1 MDRIMCSEYEAP
13 YNNGLYGA
21 SYLKKKKEKDIGPYC
36 YMKINVS
43 EVC

>member
-21 SYLKKKKEKDIGPYC
+21 SYLKKKKKKTLDLIAIW
-36 YMKINVS
+36 K
-43 EVC
+43 